1 MLKNNIVIR
10 NIDFDNFDEVI
21 ACAKIHNNM
30 PNSWDSSFINTEQ
43 DDKWLADKIVCHKD
57 NPDTLYLVA
66 IGNNNNLVGIQWTLA
81 SVQHN
86 RMVGN
91 ITSIWVE
98 PGYRNSTIAKKLNQ
112 KTEEWATKKGVQIL
126 EAHIHQ
132 NNYRVLKLSK
142 MIGYKP
148 SFIKI
153 EKWL

>member
-1 MLKNNIVIR
+1 MLKNSIVFR

-30 PNSWDSSFINTEQ
+30 PTFWDSSFKNTEQ
-43 DDKWLADKIVCHKD
+43 DDHWLAEKIICNK
-57 NPDTLYLVA
+57 NNLDTLYLVA
-66 IGNNNNLVGIQWTLA
+66 IGNDNNIVGIEWTTVN
-81 SVQHN
+81 VQHN

-98 PGYRNSTIAKKLNQ
+98 PSCRNSIIAKKLNQ
-112 KTEEWATKKGVQIL
+112 KTEQWAITKGVQVL

-132 NNYRVLKLSK
+132 NNSKVLKLSK
-142 MIGYKP
+142 MMGYKS

-153 EKWL
+153 AKQL